1 MADNEI
7 PPIPELP
14 TQIIEAINDN
24 RLVVFIGAG
33 VSRLIGC
40 MGWDQLA
47 KNLVNKCYD
56 TKKQDGSK
64 CISFKE
70 KETLLQENDYKKTI
84 TICYGILKENGFE
97 EDFFTEFDMA
107 LEDKPELSNT
117 NNIYD
122 QLANIKAVFITTNA
136 DQHFDRKYFFEERI
150 LYKVEYFD
158 PRSIEPRKLYH
169 IHGRQRDRD
178 SLVFTVDK
186 YIKRY
191 NNKDFRRFLTEIFL
205 GEKQYVVLFVG
216 YGMSEFELIDF
227 LIHKVSPA
235 REKTEGNFELRHFM
249 LLPYYRD
256 ETNIRDFHQL
266 YYRHLGIETLG
277 YQKDDRGYEQLY
289 NVIKEWNRKIGLVTD
304 AISDD
309 FQEIE
314 DIINSY
320 G

>member
-1 MADNEI
+1 MAGNEI
-7 PPIPELP
+7 PPIPVLP
-14 TQIIEAINDN
+14 HQIVEAINEN

-47 KNLVNKCYD
+47 KNLVKKCHK

-70 KETLLQENDYKKTI
+70 KETLLQEQDHKKTI

-136 DQHFDRKYFFEERI
+136 DQHFDRKYFIEERI
-150 LYKVEYFD
+150 LYKEVHFD
-158 PRSIEPRKLYH
+158 SRSIEPRKLYH
-169 IHGRQRDRD
+169 IHGRQQDRE
-178 SLVFTVDK
+178 SLVFTVDR

-191 NNKDFRRFLTEIFL
+191 NSEKFQQFLTEIFWS
-205 GEKQYVVLFVG
+205 EKHYVVLFVG

-227 LIHKVSPA
+227 LIHKTNSA
-235 REKTEGNFELRHFM
+235 RERTEGDFELRHFI

-256 ETNIRDFHQL
+256 ETNIRDFHQF
-266 YYRHLGIETLG
+266 YYKHLGIKTLG
-277 YQKDDRGYEQLY
+277 YQKDYRGYEQLY
-289 NVIKEWNRKIGLVTD
+289 NVIKEWNSRIKLVTD
-304 AISDD
+304 VIPDD

-314 DIINSY
+314 DIIDSY
-320 G
+320 E